1 MLGYVYIVTTNRY
14 WRKSTFKIGFT
25 TDLIQRL
32 KLFNAT
38 RIDDDLFYCVRHWR
52 TIHYS
57 KLEAFL
63 HAQLAEY
70 RLKNEFF
77 RVSLSLVE
85 SNVEEF
91 AKINGPQFFY
101 DDVVLVKKELFEV
114 QWIPSKY
121 IFIYNDEVRN
131 CRRDDTV
138 VSGTPRQRG
147 KSRIKYVDEIGMRE
161 VVVEWLSCVDVYGLL
176 KFTCCDA
183 ISRLV
188 ELLKD
193 ARVEEEVIDLSKDF
207 RKLKL

>member
-1 MLGYVYIVTTNRY
+1 MLGYVYVVTTNRY
-14 WRKSTFKIGFT
+14 LRKSTFKIGFT

-63 HAQLAEY
+63 HAQLSEY

-77 RVSLSLVE
+77 EVSLNLVE
-85 SNVEEF
+85 SNIEEF

-114 QWIPSKY
+114 QWIPSKH
-121 IFIYNDEVRN
+121 IFIYNDELRTKKRAN
-131 CRRDDTV
+131 
-138 VSGTPRQRG
+138 SGRQRG

-188 ELLKD
+188 ELLKE
-193 ARVEEEVIDLSKDF
+193 AKTEEEVIDLSKDF